1 MKIQI
6 YLENEGLGD
15 FRGDFETLSTTR
27 NASVVSVGSYVI
39 FIVACDLLS
48 FFISCVL
55 YLPRMKHS
63 EEICRGKS
71 FVLLSI
77 QDTHLNFWSGPL
89 IFIFDET
96 LVKPDQLGFH
106 KMFHFIGML
115 IIYCWF
121 NSCSS

>member
-15 FRGDFETLSTTR
+15 FRGDFEALSTTR

-48 FFISCVL
+48 FFISYVL

-63 EEICRGKS
+63 EESQI
-71 FVLLSI
+71 V
-77 QDTHLNFWSGPL
+77 
-89 IFIFDET
+89 
-96 LVKPDQLGFH
+96 
-106 KMFHFIGML
+106 
-115 IIYCWF
+115 
-121 NSCSS
+121 

>member
-63 EEICRGKS
+63 VEICRGKS

-96 LVKPDQLGFH
+96 LVKPDQLGFY
-106 KMFHFIGML
+106 KISISLG
-115 IIYCWF
+115 C
-121 NSCSS
+121 